1 MLRSLILL
9 GTGGSAH
16 DALDVVEAINADR
29 PTWQVSGFL
38 DDVRPVGSSCLG
50 LEVLGRLNDAHRFPD
65 HWFLNVIGSDQSYRR
80 RPEIIASTGLPPE
93 RFATLIHPAAGVSSR
108 ARLGRGICVNYGVSV
123 AGGVVIG
130 DHVCLC
136 PGVIVGH
143 DTVIDD
149 YALLAPGAVVSG
161 FVRVGRAA
169 YIGSGAK
176 VRQRVRLGERS
187 LVGLGAV
194 VLKDLPD
201 GVTVVGNPGRPLDH
215 RVAVMREERHE
226 SR

>member
-38 DDVRPVGSSCLG
+38 DDARPVGSSCLG
-50 LEVLGRLNDAHRFPD
+50 LEVLGRLSDALRFPD
-65 HWFLNVIGSDQSYRR
+65 HCFLNVIGSDQSYRR
-80 RPEIIASTGLPPE
+80 RPEIIASTDLPPE
-93 RFATLIHPAAGVSSR
+93 RFATLIHPAAGLSSR
-108 ARLGRGICVNYGVSV
+108 ARLGRGVCVNYGVSV

-130 DHVCLC
+130 DHACLC

-143 DTVIDD
+143 DTVIED

-161 FVRVGRAA
+161 FVRVGCAA
-169 YIGSGAK
+169 YVGSGAK
-176 VRQRVRLGERS
+176 VRQRVRVGERA

-194 VLKDLPD
+194 VLKDVPD
-201 GVTVVGNPGRPLDH
+201 GVTVVGNPARSLIHGVEPMEIR
-215 RVAVMREERHE
+215 RHE
-226 SR
+226 

>member
-16 DALDVVEAINADR
+16 DALDVIEAINADR

-38 DDVRPVGSSCLG
+38 DDSRSVGSSCLG
-50 LEVLGRLNDAHRFPD
+50 LEVLGRLSDALRFAD
-65 HWFLNVIGSDQSYRR
+65 HWFLNVIGSDQSYSR
-80 RPEIIASTGLPPE
+80 RPEILAATGLPAE
-93 RFATLIHPAAGVSSR
+93 RFATLIHPGAAVSAR
-108 ARLGRGICVNYGVSV
+108 ARLGRGVCVNFGVSV

-136 PGVIVGH
+136 PGAIVGH
-143 DTVIDD
+143 DAVLED

-169 YIGSGAK
+169 YVGSGAK
-176 VRQRVRLGERS
+176 VRQRVRLGERA

-194 VLKDLPD
+194 VLRDVPD
-201 GVTVVGNPGRPLDH
+201 GATVVGNPARPLEH
-215 RVAVMREERHE
+215 RVPMMRERMA
-226 SR
+226 